1 VHLYF
6 LGDLIVL
13 HNLLEQTTKGGAC
26 RLRKLRSPIWPS
38 ESVAKASFWAFSTG

>member
-1 VHLYF
+1 VHLCF

-13 HNLLEQTTKGGAC
+13 NDFLEQTTKGGAY
-26 RLRKLRSPIWPS
+26 RWRKLRSPISPS